1 MKKAI
6 RKLHDQAGTKGLIL
20 LDQVRTVDKVRLA
33 KRLGAVSPKTLSA
46 TLTTQPRQVRN
57 EYLLRETASGKTIVV
72 PLAD

>member
-33 KRLGAVSPKTLSA
+33 KRLGAVSPKTL
-46 TLTTQPRQVRN
+46 TTQPRQVRN
-57 EYLLRETASGKTIVV
+57 EYLLRETASSKTIVV